1 MQVYQPDHYRVL
13 GIPVQ
18 ADPSTLRE
26 AYRKLSRVYHPD
38 RHGGSAHA
46 TNSFQ
51 LISGAWTELSDP
63 ARRAHYDRMLALR
76 DPLRMVDD
84 ARADRALDVLDL
96 VVRRLR
102 RKPEALPAP
111 HRGRDLRVQQA
122 LPFAV
127 AALGGLWQVEA
138 HLACPCPQCRGQ
150 GTCEPAANPVCHVCQ
165 GAGTVKHGL
174 RRETDSCGFC
184 GGRGAVLL
192 APCSGCVGAGTVTER
207 RQVAVQVPARC
218 QAGTLLR
225 VRGAG
230 ERTPSQ
236 SEAGDLVV
244 EVAVE
249 PHPLLQIDGDDL
261 TCRVPLT
268 WQQTLH
274 GGRIT
279 VPTLEGPETLTL
291 PAGLRHGHILRIAG
305 RGMPVAR
312 SRGALRLHLEVD
324 WPEQLT
330 AAQLAE
336 LAKLVQQWG
345 DAPFEQASA
354 FAAAAA
360 ALPRRADP

>member
-13 GIPVQ
+13 GVPVQ
-18 ADPSTLRE
+18 ADAAALRE

-63 ARRAHYDRMLALR
+63 ERRAHYDRMLALR

-102 RKPEALPAP
+102 RKPAALPAP
-111 HRGRDLRVQQA
+111 HRGRDLRVQQS

-127 AALGGLWQVEA
+127 AILGGLWQVEA
-138 HLACPCPQCRGQ
+138 HLGCACPTCRGQ

-192 APCSGCVGAGTVTER
+192 APCADCAGVGTVTEK

-218 QAGTLLR
+218 QTGTLLR

-230 ERTPSQ
+230 ERTASQ
-236 SEAGDLVV
+236 SQAGDLVV

-268 WQQTLH
+268 WGQALR
-274 GGRIT
+274 GGRIA
-279 VPTLEGPETLTL
+279 VPTLEGPEALTL
-291 PAGLRHGHILRIAG
+291 PAGLRHGHTLRIAG
-305 RGMPVAR
+305 RGLPVGKG
-312 SRGALRLHLEVD
+312 RGALKVQLEVD
-324 WPEQLT
+324 WPERLTPGQLT
-330 AAQLAE
+330 DLDH
-336 LAKLVQQWG
+336 LLQQWG
-345 DAPFEQASA
+345 DGPFEQARA
-354 FAAAAA
+354 FAAAVA

>member
-13 GIPVQ
+13 GVAVQ
-18 ADPSTLRE
+18 ADAATLRE

-84 ARADRALDVLDL
+84 PRADRALEVLDL

-127 AALGGLWQVEA
+127 AAMGGLWQVEA
-138 HLACPCPQCRGQ
+138 HLGCPCPTCRGQ
-150 GTCEPAANPVCHVCQ
+150 GTCDPAANPVCHVCQ

-184 GGRGAVLL
+184 SGRGAVLL
-192 APCSGCVGAGTVTER
+192 APCSECAGVGTVTER

-218 QAGTLLR
+218 RSGTLLR

-236 SEAGDLVV
+236 SQAGDLVV
-244 EVAVE
+244 EVAVQ
-249 PHPLLQIDGDDL
+249 PHPLLAIDGDDL

-268 WQQTLH
+268 WSQALH
-274 GGRIT
+274 GGRIG
-279 VPTLEGPETLTL
+279 VPTLEGPEILTL
-291 PAGLRHGHILRIAG
+291 PAGLRQGHVLRIAG
-305 RGMPVAR
+305 RGLPVGQT
-312 SRGALRLHLEVD
+312 RGALRIQLEVD
-324 WPEQLT
+324 WPEELT
-330 AAQLAE
+330 ASQLGD
-336 LAKLVQQWG
+336 LQQLLVQWG
-345 DAPFEQASA
+345 DAPFAQARA
-354 FAAAAA
+354 FAAAVA
-360 ALPRRADP
+360 ALPRRSDP